1 MKSFAKCEFTHVYD
15 MTNMTNMTNICRVIL
30 RVNQHH
36 GSPNANVKFSWL
48 KCLL

>member
-15 MTNMTNMTNICRVIL
+15 MTNMTNIGRVIL

>member
-15 MTNMTNMTNICRVIL
+15 MTDMTNICRVEIL
-30 RVNQHH
+30 RVNQRH